1 MPLKSAIECE
11 SQDFIRKPEID
22 DPNDPA
28 GYGLES
34 GAIWTFMV
42 REKDSKCEIVTGKDR
57 LKTLIII
64 KMITIIIRVIIIR
77 I

>member
-1 MPLKSAIECE
+1 MPSKSAIECE

-57 LKTLIII
+57 LKTISII
-64 KMITIIIRVIIIR
+64 
-77 I
+77 